1 MTRNEDILQAT
12 EAFVREI
19 LACEAS
25 GHDWWHIVRV
35 RNMARTLA
43 TEEGADVFLCELAA
57 LLHDV
62 ADEKIAGS
70 EAAGLAQVKDWLDS
84 QSVSADDAVHILDI
98 LRTMSF
104 KSHLAG
110 QQTTSLEGQIVQD
123 ADRLD
128 ALGAIGIARTMAYS
142 GNKGRLIHDP
152 EKAAREEL
160 TVANYRS
167 GEDTAILHFYEKL
180 LKLKDLMNTE
190 TARKMAQER
199 HDFMEQ
205 YLAQFYAEWDGKR

>member
-12 EAFVREI
+12 EAFVRET
-19 LACEAS
+19 LAGEAS

-70 EAAGLAQVKDWLDS
+70 EAAGLAQVKDWLER
-84 QSVSADDAVHILDI
+84 QSVSADDTAYILDI

-104 KSHLAG
+104 KSYLAG